1 MNILKGAMI
10 MKCDIKL
17 QELERKLKLN
27 FSDKEL
33 LKTAITHS
41 SYANQKKKVEF
52 NERLEFLGDAVLQLI
67 ISEYLYTNF
76 TEKYEGYLTKIR
88 SLIVCENSLCD
99 IASGWELGM
108 YMNMSKGEEITGG
121 RNRVSI
127 LADCVEAVIAAIYL
141 DKGIEYS
148 KLFILASFK
157 ETMEKAISN
166 EIILD
171 YKTKLQEILQRN
183 GEADICYE
191 HVKFEGPPHRRMF
204 FVDLLING
212 RIEASGQGYS
222 KKEAEQSA
230 AKEFMA
236 SQEGVHE

>member
-1 MNILKGAMI
+1 

-17 QELERKLKLN
+17 QNLENELELN

-41 SYANQKKKVEF
+41 SFANQKKKVEF
-52 NERLEFLGDAVLQLI
+52 NERLEFLGDSVLQLV
-67 ISEYLYTNF
+67 ISEYLYINF

-99 IASGWELGM
+99 IANAWKLGM

-141 DKGIEYS
+141 DTGIEYS
-148 KLFILASFK
+148 KSFILKNFK
-157 ETMEKAISN
+157 STIDKAISN
-166 EIILD
+166 EIVLD
-171 YKTKLQEILQRN
+171 YKTKLQEILQQN
-183 GEADICYE
+183 GEVHICYE
-191 HVKFEGPPHRRMF
+191 LVKFEGPPHKRKF
-204 FVDLLING
+204 FVNVSING
-212 RIEASGQGYS
+212 TVSGSGQGLS
-222 KKEAEQSA
+222 KKEAEQNA
-230 AKEFMA
+230 AKEVIA
-236 SQEGVHE
+236 SQEDMHE

>member
-1 MNILKGAMI
+1 MCN
-10 MKCDIKL
+10 IKL
-17 QELERKLKLN
+17 QELESELGLN

-52 NERLEFLGDAVLQLI
+52 NERLEFLGDAVLQLV

-76 TEKYEGYLTKIR
+76 MQEYEGFLTKIR

-99 IASGWELGM
+99 IANGWKLGN

-148 KLFILASFK
+148 KLFILDNFK
-157 ETMEKAISN
+157 VIIEKAISN

-171 YKTKLQEILQRN
+171 YKTKFQEILQQN
-183 GEADICYE
+183 GEVHICYE
-191 HVKFEGPPHRRMF
+191 LVKFDGPPHKRKF
-204 FVDLLING
+204 FVNVLIDG
-212 RIEASGQGYS
+212 SVKGSGHGYS
-222 KKEAEQSA
+222 KKEAEQNA
-230 AKEFMA
+230 AREA
-236 SQEGVHE
+236 IVNQEGLHE

>member
-1 MNILKGAMI
+1 MMCNIR
-10 MKCDIKL
+10 L
-17 QELERKLKLN
+17 QDLEKELGLN
-27 FSDKEL
+27 FSNKEL

-52 NERLEFLGDAVLQLI
+52 NERLEFLGDSVLQLV

-76 TEKYEGYLTKIR
+76 TQEYEGFLTKIR

-99 IASGWELGM
+99 IATGWNLGI

-127 LADCVEAVIAAIYL
+127 LADCVEAVIAAIYM

-148 KLFILASFK
+148 KLFILDNFK
-157 ETMEKAISN
+157 VIIEKAISN

-171 YKTKLQEILQRN
+171 YKTKFQEILQQN
-183 GEADICYE
+183 GEVHISYE
-191 HVKFEGPPHRRMF
+191 LVKFDGPPHKRKF
-204 FVDLLING
+204 YVNVLIDG
-212 RIEASGQGYS
+212 SIKGSGQGYS
-222 KKEAEQSA
+222 KKEAEQNA
-230 AKEFMA
+230 AKEA
-236 SQEGVHE
+236 IVNQEGVHE

>member
-1 MNILKGAMI
+1 MCN
-10 MKCDIKL
+10 IKL
-17 QELERKLKLN
+17 QDLEKELGLD

-52 NERLEFLGDAVLQLI
+52 NERLEFLGDSVLQLI

-76 TEKYEGYLTKIR
+76 TQEYEGFLTKIR

-99 IASGWELGM
+99 IATGWKLGN

-148 KLFILASFK
+148 KLFILDNFK
-157 ETMEKAISN
+157 VIIEKAIGN

-171 YKTKLQEILQRN
+171 YKTKFQEILQQN
-183 GEADICYE
+183 GEVHICYE
-191 HVKFEGPPHRRMF
+191 LVKFDGPPHKRKF
-204 FVDLLING
+204 YVNVIING
-212 RIEASGQGYS
+212 AIKGSGQGYS
-222 KKEAEQSA
+222 KKEAEQNA
-230 AKEFMA
+230 AKEA
-236 SQEGVHE
+236 IVNQEGLHE